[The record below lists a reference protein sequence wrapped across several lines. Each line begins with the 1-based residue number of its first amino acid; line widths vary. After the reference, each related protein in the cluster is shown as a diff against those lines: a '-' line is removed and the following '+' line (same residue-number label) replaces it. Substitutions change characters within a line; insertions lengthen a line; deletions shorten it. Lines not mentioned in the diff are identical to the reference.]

1 MPRAYIEMILSSKPV
16 NRLCPLATILGSKL
30 PCRSRGVSS
39 SSSPKSPFS
48 TLRPLPL
55 RLFPLCCPA
64 GSCFS
69 YPRWSVSSA
78 CSARS
83 RIAFVSCFS
92 RPFSP
97 MMSSGFLYPASIW
110 SISALSIAI
119 GADSPLPMVGYT
131 VPYTAP
137 LDVVLHPFHDYDGI
151 INHQPYSQHQAEH
164 RKRVDRE
171 TEQREDGERPH
182 QRDRHS
188 QHWNQG
194 GAPVLQEEVDH
205 KNDEHN
211 RNHQGLEDLFH
222 AFCDRER
229 LVE

>member
-137 LDVVLHPFHDYDGI
+137 NELECPLDHAITDG
-151 INHQPYSQHQAEH
+151 
-164 RKRVDRE
+164 
-171 TEQREDGERPH
+171 
-182 QRDRHS
+182 RDRQDS
-188 QHWNQG
+188 DL
-194 GAPVLQEEVDH
+194 GAAVLRYLFLPYRHGPIRLLDQFVLYPLEKSLRSALFDRVEGDPVDSRGPIVLLRH
-205 KNDEHN
+205 
-211 RNHQGLEDLFH
+211 L
-222 AFCDRER
+222 
-229 LVE
+229 